1 MGYMIIGAG
10 LFLAGAFFGIV
21 FESYGEIWQEA
32 QPFLKPAAANSKN
45 ALEQCFKK
53 AFEE

>member
-21 FESYGEIWQEA
+21 FMRYGEIWQERRDRR
-32 QPFLKPAAANSKN
+32 NDN
-45 ALEQCFKK
+45 H
-53 AFEE
+53 

>member
-21 FESYGEIWQEA
+21 FMSYGEIWQERRD
-32 QPFLKPAAANSKN
+32 KHHDNR
-45 ALEQCFKK
+45 
-53 AFEE
+53 